1 MRKVKLIV
9 KTFNFGQR
17 QKGVVKITVGYIAYP
32 EPITLDNRQNWGAI
46 AFIQLL
52 MTIMAWWFLRQP

>member
-1 MRKVKLIV
+1 MRIVKLIV

-32 EPITLDNRQNWGAI
+32 EPITLDNGQN
-46 AFIQLL
+46 
-52 MTIMAWWFLRQP
+52 